1 MSTPLRILIVE
12 DSDDDAALIMRELRR
27 GGYDPMFERVDTP
40 AAMKAAIDK
49 QTWDLVISDYSMPHF
64 SAPAALTLLKDQGL
78 DLPFIIVSGSIGED
92 IAVEAMKAGA
102 HDYLMKGNMA
112 RLNPAIERELRE
124 AEGRRE
130 RKRAEEQRD
139 RFFTISLDMLCIGG
153 FDGYFKQLNPAWE
166 KTLGFTIQEL
176 KARPFVEFV
185 HPGDREATV
194 AESQK
199 LMSGINIISFE
210 NRCLCKDGSYKWLLW
225 SATTVSEEQ
234 LYYAVARDITERRRA
249 EEERVW
255 LNRLK
260 QYLSPQ
266 VVSSV
271 ISREDIL
278 MVNTRKLLT
287 IVFSDL
293 RGFTEFSDKADPEDV
308 IDLLNDYLSVMTAL
322 VFKYEGTLDKIMGD
336 GMLVFF
342 GDPIPMPD
350 HAERAV
356 KMAVEMKEKIKH
368 LQKKWPLE
376 EYQLNIGIG
385 INTGYVT
392 VGNIGSENRMD
403 YTVIGKQV
411 NLASRLQ
418 SEAKAGQILI
428 SKRTFEAVKEFI
440 EAEEIQEITVKGLRS
455 PISVYNVI
463 GLKEGKALEGITAQ

>member
-1 MSTPLRILIVE
+1 
-12 DSDDDAALIMRELRR
+12 
-27 GGYDPMFERVDTP
+27 
-40 AAMKAAIDK
+40 
-49 QTWDLVISDYSMPHF
+49 
-64 SAPAALTLLKDQGL
+64 
-78 DLPFIIVSGSIGED
+78 
-92 IAVEAMKAGA
+92 
-102 HDYLMKGNMA
+102 
-112 RLNPAIERELRE
+112 
-124 AEGRRE
+124 
-130 RKRAEEQRD
+130 
-139 RFFTISLDMLCIGG
+139 
-153 FDGYFKQLNPAWE
+153 
-166 KTLGFTIQEL
+166 
-176 KARPFVEFV
+176 
-185 HPGDREATV
+185 
-194 AESQK
+194 
-199 LMSGINIISFE
+199 
-210 NRCLCKDGSYKWLLW
+210 
-225 SATTVSEEQ
+225 
-234 LYYAVARDITERRRA
+234 
-249 EEERVW
+249 
-255 LNRLK
+255 
-260 QYLSPQ
+260 
-266 VVSSV
+266 
-271 ISREDIL
+271 

-356 KMAVEMKEKIKH
+356 KMAIAMKEKIKH
-368 LQKKWPLE
+368 LQEKWPLE